1 MNFYEILLEELSNT
15 KVDNNEDTN
24 EKTICLITK
33 EKLQDNFITLDCGHR
48 FNYVALYHELLK
60 QKTNPNLL
68 EIVTIKINE
77 TKCPYCRQI
86 TPKILPFIDIS
97 GVKVIKGVTSP
108 KTFAMKL
115 NDCEW
120 IFLNGKKKGT
130 QCKCSA
136 IKTNT
141 GTYCKLHETIVS
153 KTKSKSKSTPTPKT
167 NSNAEATSIIDATSA
182 STEELITICKKY
194 PIPLLKFFL
203 KSLNLKVSGN
213 KSQLIERLVKYNGPL
228 PNNVP

>member
-15 KVDNNEDTN
+15 KVDSNEDTN

-60 QKTNPNLL
+60 QKTNTNLL
-68 EIVTIKINE
+68 EIVSIKINE

-136 IKTNT
+136 IKTNI

-153 KTKSKSKSTPTPKT
+153 KPKSKPKPKP
-167 NSNAEATSIIDATSA
+167 NPNVEATSAT
-182 STEELITICKKY
+182 TEELITICKKY

>member
-15 KVDNNEDTN
+15 KVDSNEDTN

-60 QKTNPNLL
+60 QKTNTNLL
-68 EIVTIKINE
+68 EIVSIKINE

-153 KTKSKSKSTPTPKT
+153 KPKSKSKSKPKPNVEAT
-167 NSNAEATSIIDATSA
+167 NTIEATSAT
-182 STEELITICKKY
+182 TEELITICKKY

>member
-15 KVDNNEDTN
+15 KVDSNEDTN

-48 FNYVALYHELLK
+48 FNYLALYHELLK
-60 QKTNPNLL
+60 QKTNTNLL
-68 EIVTIKINE
+68 EIVSIKINE

-136 IKTNT
+136 IKTNI

-153 KTKSKSKSTPTPKT
+153 KPKSKPKPKP
-167 NSNAEATSIIDATSA
+167 NPNVEATSAT
-182 STEELITICKKY
+182 TEELITICKKY